1 MAGTK
6 TAKNK
11 QPTSDYWDDG
21 ADALPRADI
30 EIPSKMSKRRKFLKF
45 YTWTAVVML
54 PMVLVSN
61 VVLIS
66 EVITGEDVE
75 PAAVSSVDSP
85 TKAEAMLKVRNW
97 LAADPSPLPGGML
110 LSWDGATTQQEH
122 EIIENENGD
131 KTEKQGLELHKLTV
145 TPPGGALFTSTVQVA
160 YSPIRGAQ
168 IMGEPTLLPKAPD
181 DTGSWPN
188 AVTWPNLVG
197 TGASEQA
204 VQAVNAWVK
213 AFTSGDPDSL
223 RLTVGDTQ
231 AGRSYVPLVQAMAS
245 GVTVTDSAAF
255 RNADGSTNPNPSQVI
270 ARVTFGVT
278 WEGQTVK
285 DGAALSQ
292 LTYDVLIDK
301 ADTAAPAVVAW
312 GGAGSGESLTPYM
325 NAMDGR
331 IITSDGIGDVV
342 KNDPEAVTAEAGEQ

>member
-11 QPTSDYWDDG
+11 QPTSEYWDEG
-21 ADALPRADI
+21 AAALPRADI
-30 EIPSKMSKRRKFLKF
+30 EIPSKMSKLRKWFKA
-45 YTWTAVVML
+45 YAWIAVLML
-54 PMVLVSN
+54 P

-66 EVITGEDVE
+66 NIVLVSESITGEDTE
-75 PAAVSSVDSP
+75 PAAATSVDSP
-85 TKAEAMLKVRNW
+85 TKAEAMLKVRTW
-97 LAADPSPLPGGML
+97 LAADPSPLPGGTL

-131 KTEKQGLELHKLTV
+131 KTEQQGLELHKLTV
-145 TPPGGALFTSTVQVA
+145 TTPGGALFTTTVQVA

-168 IMGEPTLLPKAPD
+168 ILGEPTLLPKAPD
-181 DTGSWPN
+181 DSGSWPN
-188 AVTWPNLVG
+188 AKSWPNLVSA
-197 TGASEQA
+197 GASEQA

-231 AGRSYVPLVQAMAS
+231 PGRSYVPLVQAMATGVMVTES
-245 GVTVTDSAAF
+245 GAF
-255 RNADGSTNPNPSQVI
+255 RNSDGTTNSNPSQII
-270 ARVTFGVT
+270 ARVTFGVS

-285 DGAALSQ
+285 EGVALSQ

-331 IITSDGIGDVV
+331 IITSEGIGDVV
-342 KNDPEAVTAEAGEQ
+342 DPEAESAEAGEQ